1 MPLNAGQLCALLLV
15 RAAPSNG
22 PGLLGPVGLRRAS
35 RWALLDFDGARDTVA
50 WVGCGVIGAWVLL
63 TSVSI
68 AGDDDLRAAL
78 RGSAPHRLAKHLLG
92 HVLFVFA
99 LVQASKPLTALAD
112 GNDADSGAPR
122 SLKRPGHRVSA
133 IAGSR

>member
-1 MPLNAGQLCALLLV
+1 MWL
-15 RAAPSNG
+15 
-22 PGLLGPVGLRRAS
+22 
-35 RWALLDFDGARDTVA
+35 
-50 WVGCGVIGAWVLL
+50 AWVLL

-112 GNDADSGAPR
+112 GNDADSGEPAP
-122 SLKRPGHRVSA
+122 SLALALVCAVGLVDYAITTQVLHHDADFHEDSA
-133 IAGSR
+133 DVGLDYRYPPLFAMVARTL